1 VIEFLTGRLAAKH
14 PTRLV
19 IDVGG
24 VAFGLDVSLRA
35 SEKAGDVGETVQVQT
50 YLHVR
55 EEALDLY
62 GFTDAAE
69 RALFLKLIGV
79 SGVGPRLALRILS
92 AVTPQQLASMILHG
106 DAKSLT
112 ALKGVGKK
120 TAEVLIAS
128 LRASMSKLD
137 LPEDHENAAGA
148 ELSTE
153 GGIQRDAAM
162 ALVSLGVKEPAAQEA
177 VRKASQKLGP
187 DVTVSLLI
195 AQALQEA

>member
-1 VIEFLTGRLAAKH
+1 MIEFLTGRLASKQA
-14 PTRLV
+14 TRLV

-35 SEKAGDVGETVQVQT
+35 SEKAGNVGDTVQVLT

-69 RALFLKLIGV
+69 RALFLKLLSV

-92 AVTPQQLASMILHG
+92 AVSPQQLANMILHG
-106 DAKSLT
+106 DVKSLT

-128 LRASMSKLD
+128 LRTSMSKMD
-137 LPEDHENAAGA
+137 LPSEGTDAAA
-148 ELSTE
+148 TESTPE
-153 GGIQRDAAM
+153 GGVFRDAVM
-162 ALVSLGVKEPAAQEA
+162 ALVSLGVREPAAQEA

-187 DVTVSLLI
+187 DVTTSVLI

>member
-1 VIEFLTGRLAAKH
+1 MIEFLTGKLASKAA
-14 PTRLV
+14 TRLV

-35 SEKAGDVGETVQVQT
+35 SEKAGNIGDTVQVLT

-62 GFTDAAE
+62 GFTDSAE

-92 AVTPQQLASMILHG
+92 AVSPQQLANMILHS
-106 DAKSLT
+106 DVKNLT

-137 LPEDHENAAGA
+137 LPVQ
-148 ELSTE
+148 E
-153 GGIQRDAAM
+153 GGEATPETDAQGGVFRDAVM
-162 ALVSLGVKEPAAQEA
+162 ALVSLGVRDPAAQEA

-187 DVTVSLLI
+187 DVTTSTLI